1 MPLRQIV
8 APIILL
14 LAASQT
20 SARYEL
26 NTFETGTALK
36 QNALVSDGALVV
48 FSIEASGERHYQQ
61 FPLATG
67 SDATASEIQPLSDSV
82 IFVDEIET
90 TNGRKV
96 ALGHRDEVRLLGS
109 DQVLVRFKSIY
120 NAPVYESIPWMN
132 VFKDLNGDGLDDF
145 LIPSFEG
152 YQVAVQRADGSFT
165 GAVSLAAAPMMDMS
179 YNSHPW
185 YQAKGLFHGDMTGD
199 GRADLIFWQDG
210 QFGVYRQLNDGQFSA
225 QAVWLPSVVPLDF
238 DSVDGMSLRFS
249 NQDQSN
255 QTVTVIHSLA
265 DYDGDGILDLMTMQV
280 KSEGVL
286 NKKTTFS
293 LHQGELVSDGK
304 QRYVQFQSSPAARIE
319 SSGIQYDMLARDLDG
334 DGDLDLMTSSIELGV
349 GKIVAALLTSA
360 IKIDLSFY
368 KMEDGTY
375 PESPQTRRTMRA
387 TFSLSSGDYWL
398 PAVQLL
404 DENRDGHLE
413 LFIQES
419 DEEFSTYAGEPD
431 GLFADRGKTLTSPLP
446 KDPDLIRQLDING
459 DAAPD
464 LLMLVPPPLGET
476 EGHQVVLLIS
486 AVPF

>member
-1 MPLRQIV
+1 
-8 APIILL
+8 
-14 LAASQT
+14 
-20 SARYEL
+20 
-26 NTFETGTALK
+26 
-36 QNALVSDGALVV
+36 
-48 FSIEASGERHYQQ
+48 
-61 FPLATG
+61 
-67 SDATASEIQPLSDSV
+67 
-82 IFVDEIET
+82 
-90 TNGRKV
+90 
-96 ALGHRDEVRLLGS
+96 
-109 DQVLVRFKSIY
+109 
-120 NAPVYESIPWMN
+120 
-132 VFKDLNGDGLDDF
+132 
-145 LIPSFEG
+145 
-152 YQVAVQRADGSFT
+152 
-165 GAVSLAAAPMMDMS
+165 
-179 YNSHPW
+179 
-185 YQAKGLFHGDMTGD
+185 
-199 GRADLIFWQDG
+199 
-210 QFGVYRQLNDGQFSA
+210 
-225 QAVWLPSVVPLDF
+225 
-238 DSVDGMSLRFS
+238 
-249 NQDQSN
+249 
-255 QTVTVIHSLA
+255 
-265 DYDGDGILDLMTMQV
+265 
-280 KSEGVL
+280 
-286 NKKTTFS
+286 
-293 LHQGELVSDGK
+293 
-304 QRYVQFQSSPAARIE
+304 
-319 SSGIQYDMLARDLDG
+319 MLARDLDG